1 LASPWLRGARPWARH
16 AQSMDKKRTNRRR
29 SWTKMDE
36 NGRIWTDM
44 DGKSRGATEFGGS
57 SWECSSLVP
66 RRSRPVPPPQWEHLI
81 WEAMEMTTSREPID
95 DILEAIEDAQR
106 AVAIAQE
113 RLLGI
118 EEAWAQEAKDVWLVT
133 AREALRYALRRLTRS
148 WRTKLVVNGRPW

>member
-1 LASPWLRGARPWARH
+1 
-16 AQSMDKKRTNRRR
+16 M
-29 SWTKMDE
+29 
-36 NGRIWTDM
+36 
-44 DGKSRGATEFGGS
+44 
-57 SWECSSLVP
+57 
-66 RRSRPVPPPQWEHLI
+66 PPPQWEHLI

-133 AREALRYALRRLTRS
+133 AREALRYALRRL
-148 WRTKLVVNGRPW
+148 KELAH

>member
-1 LASPWLRGARPWARH
+1 MDEQ
-16 AQSMDKKRTNRRR
+16 AQS
-29 SWTKMDE
+29 MDE
-36 NGRIWTDM
+36 NGREWTDM

-57 SWECSSLVP
+57 SWDCSSLVP
-66 RRSRPVPPPQWEHLI
+66 RGSRPVPPPQWEHLI

-133 AREALRYALRRLTRS
+133 AREALRYALRRL
-148 WRTKLVVNGRPW
+148 KELAH

>member
-1 LASPWLRGARPWARH
+1 MAAGRKAMGEACAEYGQKTDEQ
-16 AQSMDKKRTNRRR
+16 AQSMDK
-29 SWTKMDE
+29 
-36 NGRIWTDM
+36 NGREWTDM

-66 RRSRPVPPPQWEHLI
+66 RGSRPVPPPQWEHLI

-133 AREALRYALRRLTRS
+133 AREALKYALRRL
-148 WRTKLVVNGRPW
+148 KELAH